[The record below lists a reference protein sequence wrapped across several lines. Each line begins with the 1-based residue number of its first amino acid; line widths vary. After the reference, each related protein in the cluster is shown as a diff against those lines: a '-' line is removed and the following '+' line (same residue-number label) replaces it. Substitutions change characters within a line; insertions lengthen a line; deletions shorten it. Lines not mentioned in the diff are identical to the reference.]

1 MAFSFSFVG
10 WVSDLTPC
18 IQRSAMFRFVL
29 IWMFVGLC
37 AVGFSQNALLR
48 GHVYDLQTGSPVP
61 FATVQLTDSGL
72 GTTTDE
78 SGFFSF
84 SEVTAG
90 TDTLRASFVGYA
102 SVDSVLNIASGRI
115 YYRALYLQPTS
126 VDLATVDV
134 SARSARIRSTV
145 NVSAQRIA
153 PDQVKQ
159 LPSLGGEP
167 DLAQYLTVL
176 PGVISSGDQ
185 GGQLFIR
192 GGSPVQNKV
201 LLDGLTI
208 FNPFHSIG
216 LFSVF
221 ETEAI
226 QSVDVLTG
234 GFQADHGGR
243 VSAIMDIRTRTG
255 HQREWHG
262 LASVSPFQSRA
273 LIEGPLRPLSKQR
286 SGGASILLTGK
297 YGYLDQTSPTL
308 YPYAIDE
315 DQFGGAASDDIGL
328 PFQYG
333 DLYGK
338 VTFSGGTGSKLNVFG
353 LHFSDR
359 FALPDVAELD
369 WSVSGGGASFR
380 LLPPNSQAVIDGVV
394 GYTDYGTTLRE
405 GDGDPRMSG
414 VVSYTAQLNFQYFG
428 RQSELRYG
436 LDFTGFNTDF
446 SFVNPLG
453 LTVQQR
459 DFTSEIAG
467 YFRYQYRF
475 PRLII
480 EPGLRLHYYAAQS
493 VLSPEPRLGVKYEI
507 FDGLRLKASG
517 GLYSQNVL
525 GTTNE
530 DDVVNFFV
538 GFLAGP
544 EQQLVTPDGNPA
556 ENSLQTAWHAVGGLE
571 YDGLEHWLFNLEAY
585 YKGFDQLVLL
595 NRNKLQSSDPDFVLE
610 TGAAYGIEL
619 TAEYRTPSW
628 YVWGTYSLARTERD
642 DGTQIYPTVYD
653 RRHNLNLL
661 GAYHWNDQ
669 RWKASIRWNLG
680 SGFPFTQTAGFYQD
694 IPPGALLSGNSAL
707 TGNFPLNF
715 LLASERNGGR
725 LPPYHRLDL
734 SMTRTFRFRKNSRL
748 EMTASLT
755 NAYNRNNV
763 FYVDRITGAR
773 VDQLPVLPSL
783 SATFFW

>member
-1 MAFSFSFVG
+1 M
-10 WVSDLTPC
+10 L
-18 IQRSAMFRFVL
+18 RFFL
-29 IWMFVGLC
+29 IWMFAGLSTVGL
-37 AVGFSQNALLR
+37 SQNALLR
-48 GHVYDLQTGSPVP
+48 GHVYDAQTGSPIP
-61 FATVQLTDSGL
+61 FATVQLTGSGL

-84 SEVTAG
+84 SGIPAG
-90 TDTLRASFVGYA
+90 IDTLRASFVGYTTA
-102 SVDSVLNIASGRI
+102 DSVLQITSGRI
-115 YYRALYLQPTS
+115 YYRALYLQPTA
-126 VDLATVDV
+126 VDLETVDV
-134 SARSARIRSTV
+134 TARSARIRSTV
-145 NVSAQRIA
+145 NISAQRIA
-153 PDQVKQ
+153 PAQMKQ

-192 GGSPVQNKV
+192 GGAPVQNKV

-234 GFQADHGGR
+234 GFQAEHGGR

-255 HQREWHG
+255 NQKEWHG

-273 LIEGPLRPLSKQR
+273 LIEGPLRPLSGQR
-286 SGGASILLTGK
+286 SGGISLLLTGK
-297 YGYLDQTSPTL
+297 YGYLDQTSPSL
-308 YPYAIDE
+308 YPYAVDE
-315 DQFGGAASDDIGL
+315 DQFGGAAGDDLGL
-328 PFQYG
+328 PFRYG

-338 VTFSGGTGSKLNVFG
+338 VTFAGETGSKLDVFG
-353 LHFSDR
+353 LHFTDQ
-359 FALPDVAELD
+359 FALPEVARLD
-369 WSVSGGGASFR
+369 WSVSGGGARFR
-380 LLPPNSQAVIDGVV
+380 LLPPNSQAVVDGVV
-394 GYTDYGTTLRE
+394 GYTDYRTMLQE
-405 GDGDPRMSG
+405 GSGEPRSSG

-436 LDFTGFNTDF
+436 IDFTGFNTDF

-453 LTVQQR
+453 FNVQQR

-493 VLSPEPRLGVKYEI
+493 VLSPEPRLGLKYEL
-507 FDGLRLKASG
+507 FDGFRLKASG
-517 GLYSQNVL
+517 GRYSQNVL

-544 EQQLVTPDGNPA
+544 EQQLNSPDGSPA
-556 ENSLQTAWHAVGGLE
+556 QNSLQTVWHLVGGLE
-571 YDGLEHWLFNLEAY
+571 YDGLDRWLFNLEGY

-595 NRNKLQSSDPDFVLE
+595 NRNKLQSSDPDFVIE
-610 TGAAYGIEL
+610 TGEAYGLEAS
-619 TAEYRTPSW
+619 AEFRAPAW
-628 YVWGTYSLARTERD
+628 YLWAAYSLAWTQRD
-642 DGTQIYPTVYD
+642 DGRQQYPTVYD
-653 RRHNLNLL
+653 RRHNLNIL
-661 GAYHWNDQ
+661 GTYQWDDQ
-669 RWKASIRWNLG
+669 RWQASVRWNLG

-694 IPPGALLSGNSAL
+694 IPPGDLLTGNSVL

-715 LLASERNGGR
+715 LLADERNRGR

-734 SMTRTFRFRKNSRL
+734 SLTRTFRFRKNSRL
-748 EMTASLT
+748 ETTASVT
-755 NAYNRNNV
+755 NVYNRNNI
-763 FYVDRITGAR
+763 FYVDRVSGAR
-773 VDQLPVLPSL
+773 VDQLPFLPSIA
-783 SATFFW
+783 ATFFW